1 MPLFPLPVHIIGLV
15 FKKLVQLFL
24 NALLMV
30 LFFVVLVMIFVLF
43 EMLEILLAVVSCW
56 NFMDRGIKNVGSSCG
71 SCLLRT
77 QL

>member
-1 MPLFPLPVHIIGLV
+1 M

-43 EMLEILLAVVSCW
+43 EMLEILLGKYIAVVSCW